1 MWNCDKEVGQAQI
14 LSKWDAGSDKGWSK
28 FAKKKIKKLKQTNN
42 NQTSRPHPKVNILLG
57 WTFGKALFV
66 QIPKMVEKVKCP
78 CINGGKIMGLKLEE
92 NNIGSE
98 RELSNEV

>member
-1 MWNCDKEVGQAQI
+1 MLGVTKGGQNLQN
-14 LSKWDAGSDKGWSK
+14 
-28 FAKKKIKKLKQTNN
+28 KIKKIKQTNN

-57 WTFGKALFV
+57 RTFGKALLV

-78 CINGGKIMGLKLEE
+78 CINWGQIMGFKLEE

>member
-1 MWNCDKEVGQAQI
+1 M
-14 LSKWDAGSDKGWSK
+14 
-28 FAKKKIKKLKQTNN
+28 
-42 NQTSRPHPKVNILLG
+42 
-57 WTFGKALFV
+57 

-78 CINGGKIMGLKLEE
+78 CINGGQIMGLKLEE

>member
-1 MWNCDKEVGQAQI
+1 MGQAQI
-14 LSKWDAGSDKGWSK
+14 LSKWDAGSDKGWPK
-28 FAKKKIKKLKQTNN
+28 FAKKNKKIKQTNN

-57 WTFGKALFV
+57 RTFGKALFV

-78 CINGGKIMGLKLEE
+78 CINGGQIMGLKLEE

-98 RELSNEV
+98 RELSREV

>member
-1 MWNCDKEVGQAQI
+1 MRCWEWQRA
-14 LSKWDAGSDKGWSK
+14 
-28 FAKKKIKKLKQTNN
+28 AKICKKNKKLKQTNN

-78 CINGGKIMGLKLEE
+78 CINGGQIMGLKLEE